1 MTNKKFKVAAM
12 SMALTACVAAQ
23 PLIANAADENINSN
37 DANVNESQSEGE
49 STASVPVAAASE
61 SSSNT
66 EVKAEKKQDML
77 APDEHLGE
85 YSKPETD
92 TDGNSTSEADITKD
106 APEQEQ
112 EPEIDDGSGDT
123 DGSGDSGDTDGTGGT
138 GDSGDTDGTG
148 GTDNTGSTGSEIKEQ
163 IPIGESTLTETPG
176 QSNTVVTPNPGA
188 EPMPDPTNPP
198 KVTTN
203 PDGSTDIETSTVTPG
218 TETTTT
224 TASGEVNAESHT
236 KEETSGDQID
246 LEKELG
252 ETRPDWNTE
261 KDAKFNGYNVDN
273 VEPSDD
279 GNSKTLTLTKTK
291 RLEGQ
296 MGSEELAKFTNSTK
310 KDNGDGTYDLVRTE
324 TYTDENGQQRTRTT
338 TLHVKDNEVIVDT
351 TITLSVTLEKGE
363 HDVGSEDISH
373 VVLPDH
379 ITVTATDEK
388 TGNTKNISA
397 AELERLMG
405 STTPT
410 TEGTKKTYKVIE
422 GDLEYTI
429 EVDEGNSHTLTNA
442 EIFEKLDSSKYEYDK
457 TTDTIYYIGNG
468 EHAELTKEQN
478 DTLRK
483 TLSYTVTVTETT
495 QDGNLSYVDS
505 QTKDEA
511 FKKAETAAKTEA
523 RNNAV
528 KNALKELKLN
538 DTQVQQALKDGT
550 FDDDAHT
557 FTYTLDGKTYTL
569 NYTIDPTTTESSAP
583 TSNAQ
588 GTIDT
593 KEHTVTGTAYVTT
606 GTVSWEKTEDSA
618 TGIQHTAGSS
628 FTVPKGFAPE
638 SSKTEDGVTTTTYVK
653 ETRVGNTVTRETY
666 VVTERD
672 VTLDLTD
679 EQKEKLA
686 WDDLLKQYPEY
697 HSIEDLKAAGYKVVN
712 YNFDNVKQVDWSAS
726 KTTSST
732 TTTTDDTD
740 KTLVDSKNNNW
751 KIEENAASDPSQAPT
766 YTITIDGT
774 PYENVT
780 RNADGTYTCTR
791 DETRTEKDE
800 AGKDKTVT
808 RSVTY
813 TFTEASDG
821 TPTDAEIKGM
831 LAGEFGIGADDT
843 EEIGKITLDKTKNT
857 ATYTNTTDGTTTTI
871 TINYS
876 NLRKKKLDVTK
887 EVHGSTS
894 GTAVIN
900 TDQEYWDYCQTL
912 LTRIQKEILPTLAEG
927 ETLYVG
933 DTQITSETPLTTDI
947 IAYFKKA
954 ISPEDMDPDEIVK
967 ALKEQERIAKSTTVT
982 VNEGNKYEEE
992 LKNYY
997 SGASEAGDY
1006 FVKEDGT
1013 LVPVWKSIFD
1023 GEYYYGDLFHAT
1035 KVDKSQVTHFN
1046 HEDTIGHL
1054 DLASGSQLELLPEE
1068 GHTKGSTVDCV
1079 LVSKGL
1085 ELKWNDDAEQLV
1097 KNNLGTPVGLQST
1110 ISKDTEDVTSDRSH
1124 FEYER
1129 RTPNNHPSKSAF
1141 YKLTGTV
1148 AYDAVKTEDNKGVKL
1163 FEKGD
1168 AFYDERLGY
1177 DFWQRPNADEGLKE
1191 AVNTYLKRTGQTEKT
1206 YNTLTKEELDNI
1218 IGTYVVELGHTS
1230 NNQTG
1235 PVGYQV
1241 YLKSSSLEAYGYM
1254 SRDANTCVNKT
1265 YRNQNDGHDLSHG
1278 RPIYSGGYDL
1288 MISNL
1293 IQVREG
1299 KVIGST
1305 ESTVKNISALWSIR
1319 STPEYKMNSL
1329 LANSKKTT
1337 TSTTTNADAGSGSR
1351 QSGDFSYIYQY
1362 THPTEKHEWSKNDTA
1377 GTGTGTY
1384 TSFRQLLTRIFTGSG
1399 QGHEDSGSFQYTY
1412 RTEKDAK
1419 LTPVSK
1425 VTEVKK
1431 KAHITYDRTTVE
1443 SRDVLIPGT
1452 ETVHIDP
1459 DDDGG
1464 DEIIEEKDPDSPVLP
1479 GTPELPPVQDAKPDA
1494 PVLPADP
1501 VLPAVQ
1507 DAHALPQTGVNWLAA
1522 IGLALSG
1529 MTLMITGAFASLLGK
1544 NAKH

>member
-23 PLIANAADENINSN
+23 PLIANAADEEINSN
-37 DANVNESQSEGE
+37 DENVNESQSEGE

-123 DGSGDSGDTDGTGGT
+123 DGSGDSGDTDGTAGTGGT

-176 QSNTVVTPNPGA
+176 QSSTVVTPNPGA

-218 TETTTT
+218 TETTTN

-246 LEKELG
+246 LDTELG
-252 ETRPDWNTE
+252 ETKPDWNTE

-351 TITLSVTLEKGE
+351 TITLSVTLEKGK
-363 HDVGSEDISH
+363 HDVGSGDISH
-373 VVLPDH
+373 VELPNQ
-379 ITVTATDEK
+379 IKVTDPE

-397 AELERLMG
+397 AELEQLLKLG
-405 STTPT
+405 EATST
-410 TEGTKKTYKVIE
+410 TEGTKKTYTVNKD
-422 GDLEYTI
+422 GLEYTI
-429 EVDEGNSHTLTNA
+429 EVDEEASRKLTNA
-442 EIFEKLDSSKYEYDK
+442 EIAEKLDSSKYKYDK
-457 TTDTIYYIGNG
+457 ATDKIYYIGKG
-468 EHAELTKEQN
+468 ERAELTEEQN
-478 DTLRK
+478 TALRR
-483 TLSYTVTVTETT
+483 TLSYTVKVKETT

-528 KNALKELKLN
+528 INALKELKLN
-538 DTQVQQALKDGT
+538 DTQVQQALTDGT

-606 GTVSWEKTEDSA
+606 GTVSWTDIGSGSGEHSTSSGKPWTEPEGAEFVDRKDVGSGKT
-618 TGIQHTAGSS
+618 I
-628 FTVPKGFAPE
+628 
-638 SSKTEDGVTTTTYVK
+638 TTYKVTSNDGK
-653 ETRVGNTVTRETY
+653 TVTTY
-666 VVTERD
+666 VVTEEEVPLSETEKEQIAWD
-672 VTLDLTD
+672 HLKEDLNLNPDLTP
-679 EQKEKLA
+679 EQL
-686 WDDLLKQYPEY
+686 QNMGY
-697 HSIEDLKAAGYKVVN
+697 SISGVTFTGSTKKISWTAT
-712 YNFDNVKQVDWSAS
+712 Q
-726 KTTSST
+726 T
-732 TTTTDDTD
+732 TTIKTEKPVSDIIYVDGD
-740 KTLVDSKNNNW
+740 KKWTIDEEAGTITVDGT
-751 KIEENAASDPSQAPT
+751 T
-766 YTITIDGT
+766 YTISQK
-774 PYENVT
+774 
-780 RNADGTYTCTR
+780 NADSYTC
-791 DETRTEKDE
+791 DVIGENNQ
-800 AGKDKTVT
+800 KT
-808 RSVTY
+808 TY
-813 TFTEASDG
+813 TFTEKDDATSL
-821 TPTDAEIKGM
+821 TDSQVRELLVKK
-831 LAGEFGIGADDT
+831 L
-843 EEIGKITLDKTKNT
+843 KIDFPDIT
-857 ATYTNTTDGTTTTI
+857 ANDINLNTDGKTASYTKGGTTVTIDYSKLGKKLEVKKDEHHSNSTTVTI
-871 TINYS
+871 TDGENADA
-876 NLRKKKLDVTK
+876 KFEEACKKLLEDIKTNILPMLNKDKGEELWIGNTHVTK
-887 EVHGSTS
+887 
-894 GTAVIN
+894 
-900 TDQEYWDYCQTL
+900 
-912 LTRIQKEILPTLAEG
+912 
-927 ETLYVG
+927 
-933 DTQITSETPLTTDI
+933 DTTLTTDI
-947 IAYFKKA
+947 MEYFTKA
-954 ISPEDMDPDEIVK
+954 ISSADMSNDEIIK
-967 ALKEQERIAKSTTVT
+967 ALEEQARVAKETDVK
-982 VNEGNKYEEE
+982 VNEGKTDSHGRSYEET
-992 LKNYY
+992 LRNYY
-997 SGASEAGDY
+997 
-1006 FVKEDGT
+1006 
-1013 LVPVWKSIFD
+1013 D
-1023 GEYYYGDLFHAT
+1023 GEKEGTYYVKPDGSTYLGYVEWSLSGKPYYYDW
-1035 KVDKSQVTHFN
+1035 DKRSYVELTRKTGQK
-1046 HEDTIGHL
+1046 DKYISHL
-1054 DLASGSQLELLPEE
+1054 DLASDSKLDLLPDKE
-1068 GHTKGSTVDCV
+1068 GHVKTTDCV
-1079 LVSKGL
+1079 L
-1085 ELKWNDDAEQLV
+1085 
-1097 KNNLGTPVGLQST
+1097 
-1110 ISKDTEDVTSDRSH
+1110 ISKDLKLEWNYKADDLVKDKNNTTVSLKDKITFDSEDGKEGSGH
-1124 FEYER
+1124 YEYVRGDNYEE
-1129 RTPNNHPSKSAF
+1129 TLPTKSAY

-1148 AYDAVKTEDNKGVKL
+1148 VYGAVKGSDGNVTKYGSRKAAKKAYCDETGRAYDTVSDEDFAK
-1163 FEKGD
+1163 
-1168 AFYDERLGY
+1168 
-1177 DFWQRPNADEGLKE
+1177 
-1191 AVNTYLKRTGQTEKT
+1191 
-1206 YNTLTKEELDNI
+1206 
-1218 IGTYVVELGHTS
+1218 YVVK
-1230 NNQTG
+1230 
-1235 PVGYQV
+1235 VGDKYQV
-1241 YLKSSSLEAYGYM
+1241 YTKSSQLEAYGYM
-1254 SRDANTCVNKT
+1254 TRDANTCVNQT
-1265 YRNQNDGHDLSHG
+1265 YYREYDSFD
-1278 RPIYSGGYDL
+1278 YCGGYDL
-1288 MISNL
+1288 MISKL
-1293 IQVREG
+1293 VQVREG
-1299 KVIGST
+1299 KIVGQT
-1305 ESTVKNISALWSIR
+1305 ESNTKTITAPWSIR
-1319 STPEYKMNSL
+1319 TTENKADGWLQL
-1329 LANSKKTT
+1329 LKKTT
-1337 TSTTTNADAGSGSR
+1337 TVSESTDFDGSTTNGNYSYTYTLDHADTLGS
-1351 QSGDFSYIYQY
+1351 QV
-1362 THPTEKHEWSKNDTA
+1362 T

-1399 QGHEDSGSFQYTY
+1399 QGHEDSGSFRYTY
-1412 RTEKDAK
+1412 RTENDAV

-1501 VLPAVQ
+1501 ALPAVQ

>member
-23 PLIANAADENINSN
+23 PLIANAADDVNAVSN
-37 DANVNESQSEGE
+37 GENVNKSQSEGE
-49 STASVPVAAASE
+49 SPASAPVAAASE

-66 EVKAEKKQDML
+66 EVKAEKQQDML

-92 TDGNSTSEADITKD
+92 TDGNSTSKADITKD
-106 APEQEQ
+106 ALEQEQ
-112 EPEIDDGSGDT
+112 EPEIDG
-123 DGSGDSGDTDGTGGT
+123 GSGDSGDTDGTGG
-138 GDSGDTDGTG
+138 SGDTDGTG
-148 GTDNTGSTGSEIKEQ
+148 GTGSTGSEIKEQ

-176 QSNTVVTPNPGA
+176 QSSTVVTPNPGA

-218 TETTTT
+218 TETTTN

-236 KEETSGDQID
+236 KEETSGDQINLD
-246 LEKELG
+246 TELG
-252 ETRPDWNTE
+252 ETKPDWNTE

-273 VEPSDD
+273 VEPSKD
-279 GNSKTLTLTKTK
+279 GNSKTLTLTKTEH
-291 RLEGQ
+291 LEGQ

-351 TITLSVTLEKGE
+351 TITLSVTLEKGTYE
-363 HDVGSEDISH
+363 SEPVDTSK
-373 VVLPDH
+373 VVLPE
-379 ITVTATDEK
+379 ITVTCSGESFPIDQEK
-388 TGNTKNISA
+388 LA
-397 AELERLMG
+397 WLMG

-410 TEGTKKTYKVIE
+410 TDEAGNNIYTVTD
-422 GDLEYTI
+422 GDLTYTI
-429 EVDEGNSHTLTNA
+429 TETKGENAAAELTNEEMFA
-442 EIFEKLDSSKYEYDK
+442 LLDHKNFKLQDGK
-457 TTDTIYYIGNG
+457 IYYIGNG
-468 EHAELTKEQN
+468 ENAELSLDQTN
-478 DTLRK
+478 ALRR
-483 TLSYTVTVTETT
+483 TLSYHVTAKKTESSDVKT
-495 QDGNLSYVDS
+495 DGKES
-505 QTKDEA
+505 EA
-511 FKKAETAAKTEA
+511 EAAAKTEA

-528 KNALKELKLN
+528 INALKQMGLSDEDAKA
-538 DTQVQQALKDGT
+538 ALAPGKGT
-550 FDDDAHT
+550 FNETDHT
-557 FTYTLDGKTYTL
+557 FTYTLNGKTYTL
-569 NYTIDPTTTESSAP
+569 NYTEPTASEDP
-583 TSNAQ
+583 SNVTDLPNEP
-588 GTIDT
+588 GKTDT
-593 KEHTVTGTAYVTT
+593 QQHTVTGTAYVTT
-606 GTVSWEKTEDSA
+606 GTISWKTTEDSA
-618 TGIQHTAGSS
+618 TGTHTVGSS
-628 FTVPKGFAPE
+628 FTVPNDFNLV
-638 SSKTEDGVTTTTYVK
+638 SSETQDGVTTKTYVK
-653 ETRVGNTVTRETY
+653 ETTTGNTVTRETY
-666 VVTERD
+666 VVTEQD
-672 VTLDLTD
+672 VALALTD

-686 WDDLLKQYPEY
+686 WQNLLTKYPQYD
-697 HSIEDLKAAGYKVVN
+697 SIEELKAAGYTVVSYDFN
-712 YNFDNVKQVDWSAS
+712 NVKQVDWSAS
-726 KTTSST
+726 KTISST
-732 TTTTDDTD
+732 TTTTDPINE
-740 KTLVDSKNNNW
+740 TLVDSNNNNW
-751 KIEENAASDPSQAPT
+751 TIVPNAASDS

-780 RNADGTYTCTR
+780 KNADGTYTCTR
-791 DETRTEKDE
+791 DETRTENNK
-800 AGKDKTVT
+800 AVT

-813 TFTEASDG
+813 TFTETSGD
-821 TPTDAEIKGM
+821 TLTDAEIKGM
-831 LAGEFGIGADDT
+831 LAGKFDIDAADT
-843 EEIGKITLDKTKNT
+843 KEIGKITLDKTKNT

-933 DTQITSETPLTTDI
+933 DTQITSETILTEKI

-967 ALKEQERIAKSTTVT
+967 TLKEQERIAKSTTVT
-982 VNEGNKYEEE
+982 VNEGNKYQEK

-997 SGASEAGDY
+997 SGADAYYVKPDGSRQELDY
-1006 FVKEDGT
+1006 DQ
-1013 LVPVWKSIFD
+1013 WK
-1023 GEYYYGDLFHAT
+1023 GKYYYRNSANMKIYPDPKDIVHA
-1035 KVDKSQVTHFN
+1035 
-1046 HEDTIGHL
+1046 DTIGHL

-1068 GHTKGSTVDCV
+1068 GQTKGSTVDCV

-1085 ELKWNDDAEQLV
+1085 ELKWNYDADQLV
-1097 KNNLGTPVGLQST
+1097 KTGQGTTVGLQST

-1129 RTPNNHPSKSAF
+1129 GTPNNHPSKSAF

-1148 AYDAVKTEDNKGVKL
+1148 AYDAVKTENNKGVKL

-1177 DFWQRPNADEGLKE
+1177 DFWQRPNADEGLVV
-1191 AVNTYLKRTGQTEKT
+1191 AVNAYLEGTRQTGKT
-1206 YNTLTKEELDNI
+1206 YDNLSKEELNDI

-1265 YRNQNDGHDLSHG
+1265 YRNQNDGSDGYYNYL
-1278 RPIYSGGYDL
+1278 GGYDL

-1319 STPEYKMNSL
+1319 SAPEYKMNSL
-1329 LANSKKTT
+1329 LANSKETT
-1337 TSTTTNADAGSGSR
+1337 ISTTTNADAGSGSR
-1351 QSGDFSYIYQY
+1351 QSGEFSYTYQY
-1362 THPTEKHEWSKNDTA
+1362 ARPDEEYTWSEDDTK

-1384 TSFRQLLTRIFTGSG
+1384 TSFRKLLTRIFTGSG
-1399 QGHEDSGSFQYTY
+1399 QGHEDSGNFQYTY
-1412 RTEKDAK
+1412 RTKNDAV

-1494 PVLPADP
+1494 PVPPADP

-1507 DAHALPQTGVNWLAA
+1507 GAHALPQTGVNWLAA
-1522 IGLALSG
+1522 IDLALSG

>member
-1 MTNKKFKVAAM
+1 MTP
-12 SMALTACVAAQ
+12 T
-23 PLIANAADENINSN
+23 
-37 DANVNESQSEGE
+37 
-49 STASVPVAAASE
+49 
-61 SSSNT
+61 
-66 EVKAEKKQDML
+66 
-77 APDEHLGE
+77 
-85 YSKPETD
+85 
-92 TDGNSTSEADITKD
+92 
-106 APEQEQ
+106 
-112 EPEIDDGSGDT
+112 
-123 DGSGDSGDTDGTGGT
+123 
-138 GDSGDTDGTG
+138 
-148 GTDNTGSTGSEIKEQ
+148 
-163 IPIGESTLTETPG
+163 
-176 QSNTVVTPNPGA
+176 PGA
-188 EPMPDPTNPP
+188 ESKPDTTKPP

-203 PDGSTDIETSTVTPG
+203 PDGSVDIETPTLTPG

-224 TASGEVNAESHT
+224 TASGEVKAESHT
-236 KEETSGDQID
+236 GEEISGDQID
-246 LEKELG
+246 LNTELG
-252 ETRPDWNTE
+252 EKKPDWNTQ
-261 KDAKFNGYNVDN
+261 KDAEFNGYKVDH
-273 VEPSDD
+273 VETSDD
-279 GNSKTLTLTKTK
+279 GNSKTLTLTKTENLK
-291 RLEGQ
+291 GK
-296 MGSEELAKFTNSTK
+296 MGSDELEKFTNSTK
-310 KDNGDGTYDLVRTE
+310 IDHGDGTYDLVRTE
-324 TYTDENGQQRTRTT
+324 TYTDKDGQQRTRTT
-338 TLHVKDNEVIVDT
+338 TLHVKKNEVTVDT
-351 TITLSVTLEKGE
+351 TITLIVALEKGK

-373 VVLPDH
+373 VKLPDS
-379 ITVTATDEK
+379 IEVTDEK
-388 TGNTKNISA
+388 TNDTKTISA
-397 AELERLMG
+397 AELKRLMD

-495 QDGNLSYVDS
+495 KDGNLSYVDS
-505 QTKDEA
+505 QTKAEA
-511 FKKAETAAKTEA
+511 VEKAETAAKTEA

-528 KNALKELKLN
+528 KKALKELKLN
-538 DTQVQQALKDGT
+538 DTQAQQALKDGK

-569 NYTIDPTTTESSAP
+569 NYTEPTATESSTP
-583 TSNAQ
+583 TPMPNES

-593 KEHTVTGTAYVTT
+593 EKHTVTGSTYVTT
-606 GTVSWEKTEDSA
+606 GTISWEMTRADA
-618 TGIQHTAGSS
+618 NGIQHTAGSS
-628 FTVPKGFAPE
+628 FTVPSGFEPA
-638 SSKTEDGVTTTTYVK
+638 SSETKDGVTTTTYVK

-672 VTLDLTD
+672 VTLDLTP
-679 EQKEKLA
+679 EQKEELA
-686 WDDLLKQYPEY
+686 WKNLLTQHPEY
-697 HSIEDLKAAGYKVVN
+697 SSIEDLKAAGYKVVN

-732 TTTTDDTD
+732 TITTDDTD
-740 KTLVDSKNNNW
+740 KPLVDSNNNNW
-751 KIEENAASDPSQAPT
+751 KIEQNATSDPSQAPT

-780 RNADGTYTCTR
+780 KNADGTYTCTR

-800 AGKDKTVT
+800 AGKDKAVT

-813 TFTEASDG
+813 IFTEASDG
-821 TPTDAEIKGM
+821 TLTDAEIKGM
-831 LAGEFGIGADDT
+831 LAGEFGIGAADT
-843 EEIGKITLDKTKNT
+843 EEIGKITLDKATNT
-857 ATYTNTTDGTTTTI
+857 ATYTSKTGETTTTI
-871 TINYS
+871 TINYGS
-876 NLRKKKLDVTK
+876 LSRKKLDVKK

-894 GTAVIN
+894 GTAVVK
-900 TDQEYWDYCQTL
+900 TDDDYQAYCQTL
-912 LTRIQKEILPTLAEG
+912 LKRIQDEILPTLAEG
-927 ETLYVG
+927 EKLFVG
-933 DTQITSETPLTTDI
+933 DTEITGKTTLTKDI

-982 VNEGNKYEEE
+982 VNEGNKYQED

-997 SGASEAGDY
+997 SGAGAYYVKQDGSVQELERDGWGDY
-1006 FVKEDGT
+1006 YYRDSTTHQRIYPNPEDI
-1013 LVPVWKSIFD
+1013 V
-1023 GEYYYGDLFHAT
+1023 HA
-1035 KVDKSQVTHFN
+1035 
-1046 HEDTIGHL
+1046 DTIGHL

-1068 GHTKGSTVDCV
+1068 GQTKGSTVDCV

-1085 ELKWNDDAEQLV
+1085 ELKWNDDAEELV
-1097 KNNLGTPVGLQST
+1097 KNDLGTTVGLQST
-1110 ISKDTEDVTSDRSH
+1110 ISKDTEDVTSNRSH

-1129 RTPNNHPSKSAF
+1129 GDPNNNPSKSAF

-1148 AYDAVKTEDNKGVKL
+1148 AYDAVKTEDNTDVRLFKKGKT
-1163 FEKGD
+1163 FHDK
-1168 AFYDERLGY
+1168 RLEY
-1177 DFWQRPNADEGLKE
+1177 HYYKQHNADEGLKE
-1191 AVNTYLKRTGQTEKT
+1191 AVNTYLKRTNQTGKT
-1206 YNTLTKEELDNI
+1206 YDNLSKEELNDI
-1218 IGTYVVELGHTS
+1218 IGTYVVELGRTS

-1265 YRNQNDGHDLSHG
+1265 YRNQNDGHDG
-1278 RPIYSGGYDL
+1278 YYDYSGGYDL

-1319 STPEYKMNSL
+1319 SAPEYKMNSL
-1329 LANSKKTT
+1329 LANSKNTT
-1337 TSTTTNADAGSGSR
+1337 TNTTTNADAGHGSR
-1351 QSGDFSYIYQY
+1351 QSGGFSYTYQY
-1362 THPTEKHEWSKNDTA
+1362 THPTEKHEWSKDDTT
-1377 GTGTGTY
+1377 GTGTGHY
-1384 TSFRQLLTRIFTGSG
+1384 TSFRKLFTSTFTGNG
-1399 QGHEDSGSFQYTY
+1399 TGHEDSGSFRYTY
-1412 RTEKDAK
+1412 RTEKDADPV
-1419 LTPVSK
+1419 PVSK
-1425 VTEVKK
+1425 VTKVDKT
-1431 KAHITYDRTTVE
+1431 AHITYDRTTVE

-1452 ETVHIDP
+1452 EIVHIDP
-1459 DDDGG
+1459 DGGGDDDGG
-1464 DEIIEEKDPDSPVLP
+1464 DEIIDEKDSDSPVLP

>member
-23 PLIANAADENINSN
+23 PLIANAADDVNAVSN
-37 DANVNESQSEGE
+37 GENVNKSQSEGE
-49 STASVPVAAASE
+49 SPASAPVAAASE

-92 TDGNSTSEADITKD
+92 TDGNSTSKAGITKD
-106 APEQEQ
+106 ALEQEQ
-112 EPEIDDGSGDT
+112 EPEIDGGSGGSGD
-123 DGSGDSGDTDGTGGT
+123 SGDTAGTGGSGDTDGTGG
-138 GDSGDTDGTG
+138 
-148 GTDNTGSTGSEIKEQ
+148 TGSTGSEIKEQ

-188 EPMPDPTNPP
+188 EPMPDPTKPP
-198 KVTTN
+198 EVTTN

-236 KEETSGDQID
+236 KEETSRENINLDT
-246 LEKELG
+246 ELG
-252 ETRPDWNTE
+252 EKKPDWSTE
-261 KDAKFNGYNVDN
+261 TGTEFNGYKVSE
-273 VEPSDD
+273 VQPSDD
-279 GNSKTLTLTKTK
+279 GNSKTLTLTKTEH
-291 RLEGQ
+291 LEGQ

-310 KDNGDGTYDLVRTE
+310 IDHGDDTYDLVRTE

-338 TLHVKDNEVIVDT
+338 TLHVKDNKVIVDT
-351 TITLSVTLEKGE
+351 TITLRVTLEKGE
-363 HDVGSEDISH
+363 HESEPVDTSK
-373 VVLPDH
+373 VVLPD
-379 ITVTATDEK
+379 ITVTSSGESFTIDQEK
-388 TGNTKNISA
+388 LA
-397 AELERLMG
+397 QLMG

-410 TEGTKKTYKVIE
+410 TDATGNNIYTVTD
-422 GDLEYTI
+422 GDLTYTI
-429 EVDEGNSHTLTNA
+429 TETKGENAAAELTNEEMFA
-442 EIFEKLDSSKYEYDK
+442 LLDHKNFKLQDGK
-457 TTDTIYYIGNG
+457 IYYIGNG
-468 EHAELTKEQN
+468 ENAELSLDQTN
-478 DTLRK
+478 ALRR
-483 TLSYTVTVTETT
+483 TLSYHVTAKKTVSSDVKT
-495 QDGNLSYVDS
+495 DGKESAA
-505 QTKDEA
+505 EA
-511 FKKAETAAKTEA
+511 AAKTEA

-528 KNALKELKLN
+528 INALKKLN
-538 DTQVQQALKDGT
+538 LTEAQAKEALAKGT

-557 FTYTLDGKTYTL
+557 FTYILNGKTYTL

-606 GTVSWEKTEDSA
+606 GTISWEASDHSA
-618 TGIQHTAGSS
+618 SGTHTAGSS
-628 FTVPKGFAPE
+628 FSVPQGFEQE
-638 SSKTEDGVTTTTYVK
+638 SRKTEGGVTTTTYVK
-653 ETRVGNTVTRETY
+653 ETRNGNTVTRETY
-666 VVTERD
+666 VVTEQD
-672 VTLDLTD
+672 VTLTLSG
-679 EQKEKLA
+679 EEKEDLA
-686 WDDLLKQYPEY
+686 WQNLLTKYPQYD
-697 HSIEDLKAAGYKVVN
+697 SIEKLKAAGYTVVS
-712 YNFDNVKQVDWSAS
+712 YDFANVKQVDWSAS
-726 KTTSST
+726 KTISST
-732 TTTTDDTD
+732 TTTTDPINE
-740 KTLVDSKNNNW
+740 TLVDSNNNNW
-751 KIEENAASDPSQAPT
+751 TIVQNAASDSSQTPT

-780 RNADGTYTCTR
+780 KNADGTYTCTR

-813 TFTEASDG
+813 TFTEAPDG
-821 TPTDAEIKGM
+821 TLTDAEIKGM
-831 LAGEFGIGADDT
+831 LAGEFGIDADDT

-857 ATYTNTTDGTTTTI
+857 ATYINTTNGTTTTI

-876 NLRKKKLDVTK
+876 SLSKKKLDVTK

-900 TDQEYWDYCQTL
+900 TDQEYRAYCQTL

-933 DTQITSETPLTTDI
+933 DTQITSETTLTDEI

-982 VNEGNKYEEE
+982 VNEGNKYQED

-997 SGASEAGDY
+997 SGAGAYYVKQDGSVQELERDGWGDY
-1006 FVKEDGT
+1006 YYRDSTTHQRIYPNPEDI
-1013 LVPVWKSIFD
+1013 V
-1023 GEYYYGDLFHAT
+1023 HA
-1035 KVDKSQVTHFN
+1035 
-1046 HEDTIGHL
+1046 DTIGHL

-1068 GHTKGSTVDCV
+1068 GQTKGSTVDCV

-1085 ELKWNDDAEQLV
+1085 ELKWNDDAEELV
-1097 KNNLGTPVGLQST
+1097 KNDLGTTVGLQST
-1110 ISKDTEDVTSDRSH
+1110 ISKDTEDGQSSH
-1124 FEYER
+1124 FEYDR
-1129 RTPNNHPSKSAF
+1129 GDPNNNPSKSAF

-1148 AYDAVKTEDNKGVKL
+1148 AYDAVKTEDNTDVRLFKKGKT
-1163 FEKGD
+1163 FHDK
-1168 AFYDERLGY
+1168 RLEY
-1177 DFWQRPNADEGLKE
+1177 HYYKQHNADEGLKE
-1191 AVNTYLKRTGQTEKT
+1191 AVNTYLKRTNQTGKT
-1206 YNTLTKEELDNI
+1206 YDNLSKEELNDI

-1230 NNQTG
+1230 NNKTG

-1265 YRNQNDGHDLSHG
+1265 YRNQNDGSDGYYNYL
-1278 RPIYSGGYDL
+1278 GGYDL

-1319 STPEYKMNSL
+1319 SAPEYKMNSL

-1337 TSTTTNADAGSGSR
+1337 TSTTTNADTVNGSR
-1351 QSGDFSYIYQY
+1351 QSGDFSYTYQY
-1362 THPTEKHEWSKNDTA
+1362 THPDEEHNWNKDGSQGIE

-1384 TSFRQLLTRIFTGSG
+1384 TSFRQLLTRIFTGNNTG
-1399 QGHEDSGSFQYTY
+1399 YEDSGSFQYTY
-1412 RTEKDAK
+1412 RTEKDAV

-1425 VTEVKK
+1425 LTKVDKT
-1431 KAHITYDRTTVE
+1431 AHITYDRTTVE

-1452 ETVHIDP
+1452 EIVHIDP
-1459 DDDGG
+1459 DGGDDDDGG
-1464 DEIIEEKDPDSPVLP
+1464 DKIIEEKDPDLPVLP

-1501 VLPAVQ
+1501 ALPAVQ
-1507 DAHALPQTGVNWLAA
+1507 GAHALPQTGVNWLAA